1 MRIKRVFPLK
11 EVDVTTME
19 PRTFEFALGV
29 AELAREIR
37 SVVPDTITE
46 RLVEIGA
53 EIGADVAE
61 AQGRNGRQTYV
72 QKMNSARHGTKDIAY
87 WLKLTAALAPDCAD
101 AADDLLEEAESL
113 HDCLTQVCARARQN
127 AEMRRGA

>member
-1 MRIKRVFPLK
+1 MRIKRLFPLK

-19 PRTFEFALGV
+19 PRTFEFAVAV
-29 AELAREIR
+29 AELARELR
-37 SVVPDTITE
+37 STVPDAITE

-61 AQGRNGRQTYV
+61 AQGRNGRETYIL
-72 QKMNSARHGTKDIAY
+72 KMSSARQGTRDIAY
-87 WLKLTAALAPDCAD
+87 WLKLTAALAPDRAD
-101 AADDLLEEAESL
+101 EAENLLEEAESL
-113 HDCLTQVCARARQN
+113 HDCLTQICARARQN